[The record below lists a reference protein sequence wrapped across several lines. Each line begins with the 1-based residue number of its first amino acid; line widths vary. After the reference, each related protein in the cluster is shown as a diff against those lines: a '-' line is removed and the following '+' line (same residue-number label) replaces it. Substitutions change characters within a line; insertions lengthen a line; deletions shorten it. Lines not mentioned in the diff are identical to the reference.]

1 MLLIMLEINPEP
13 IFATRLYKPDR
24 AGTADTAYSLLSLC
38 QGHADMDACLLPP
51 PKKKHLSSL
60 LYSALDA
67 WSLKGLIPFP
77 F

>member
-1 MLLIMLEINPEP
+1 MLEINPEP

-51 PKKKHLSSL
+51 QKNTLAPCCTLH
-60 LYSALDA
+60 
-67 WSLKGLIPFP
+67 WMHGV
-77 F
+77 